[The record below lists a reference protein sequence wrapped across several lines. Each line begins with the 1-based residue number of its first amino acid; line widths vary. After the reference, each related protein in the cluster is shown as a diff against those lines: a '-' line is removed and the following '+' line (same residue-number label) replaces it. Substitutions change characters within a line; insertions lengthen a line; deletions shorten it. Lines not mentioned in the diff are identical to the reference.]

1 MINLL
6 KYKEIINRNVMHI
19 ATVNKNGNPNL
30 AVATNVLVLDENK
43 IIISINEMINTQE
56 NVQYNKN
63 VALTVFDKKDKG
75 LRLFG
80 TAKFYKSA
88 KYYDLCKKEFFPNG
102 KISPCGATK
111 PKGAMIITILRVEE
125 YK

>member
-6 KYKEIINRNVMHI
+6 KYKEQINRNIMHI
-19 ATVNKNGNPNL
+19 ATVNKENNPNL
-30 AVATNVLVLDENK
+30 AVISNVLVVDNNK
-43 IIISINEMINTQE
+43 IVISVNEMINTQE
-56 NVQYNKN
+56 NIQYNPN
-63 VALTVFDKKDKG
+63 VVLTVFDKNYIG

-80 TAKFYKSA
+80 TAKFYKSG
-88 KYYDLCKKEFFPNG
+88 KYYDLCKEEFFPNG

-111 PKGAMIITILRVEE
+111 PKGAMIITILKIEE

>member
-1 MINLL
+1 MVNLL

-63 VALTVFDKKDKG
+63 VVLTVFDKKDKG

-80 TAKFYKSA
+80 TAKFYKSG
-88 KYYDLCKKEFFPNG
+88 KYYDLCKKEFFTNG

-111 PKGAMIITILRVEE
+111 PRGAMIITILRVEE

>member
-43 IIISINEMINTQE
+43 III
-56 NVQYNKN
+56 
-63 VALTVFDKKDKG
+63 
-75 LRLFG
+75 
-80 TAKFYKSA
+80 
-88 KYYDLCKKEFFPNG
+88 
-102 KISPCGATK
+102 
-111 PKGAMIITILRVEE
+111 
-125 YK
+125 

>member
-1 MINLL
+1 MNLL
-6 KYKEIINRNVMHI
+6 KYKNKINRNVMHI
-19 ATVNKNGNPNL
+19 ATVNKENNPNL
-30 AVATNVLVLDENK
+30 AVATNVLVLDENR
-43 IIISINEMINTQE
+43 IIISINEMINTQK
-56 NVQYNKN
+56 NVQYNAN
-63 VALTVFDKKDKG
+63 VVLTVFDKNYIG

-80 TAKFYKSA
+80 TAKFYKSG

-111 PKGAMIITILRVEE
+111 PKGAMIITILKMEE